1 MLSMTGFGYAER
13 LTDEISLTVEVKS
26 YNNRYLEINHTMPNA
41 LSRFETVLDDRIKTV
56 ARRGHIELNIRL
68 RQLSSDIN
76 LHVDKGVLQQY
87 QAAFEQISSITGT
100 QSAVLADYAQ
110 ADGVIV
116 SIRDTDVS
124 RYEQPLMELL
134 DEALAAFKA
143 SKEREGEA
151 TRKNL
156 QHLGLLFQQ
165 ELDQVVSY
173 AQELEDRLKQS
184 LLNRFDEM
192 LGNRGYDE
200 HRFLQEVALL
210 LAKYSV
216 NEEIERLKTHLTV
229 FRELL
234 DTQESVGKRLDFL
247 CQEMNR
253 EVNTIGSKSIIV
265 EVNQHVVGMKDSL
278 ENIREQVR
286 NIE

>member
-1 MLSMTGFGYAER
+1 M
-13 LTDEISLTVEVKS
+13 
-26 YNNRYLEINHTMPNA
+26 
-41 LSRFETVLDDRIKTV
+41 
-56 ARRGHIELNIRL
+56 

-76 LHVDKGVLQQY
+76 LHVDMGALEQY
-87 QAAFEQISSITGT
+87 RAAFDQISTVTGT
-100 QSAVLADYAQ
+100 KEATLADYAQ

-116 SIRDTDVS
+116 SVRDSDVS
-124 RYEQPLMELL
+124 RYEQLLFELL
-134 DEALAAFKA
+134 DTALVDFSIA
-143 SKEREGEA
+143 KEREGEA

-156 QHLGLLFQQ
+156 QHLGTLFQQ
-165 ELDQVVSY
+165 ELDVVVSY
-173 AQELEDRLKQS
+173 AQELEERLKQS
-184 LLNRFDEM
+184 LLNRFDEL
-192 LGNRGYDE
+192 LGSRGYDE

-216 NEEIERLKTHLTV
+216 NEEIERLKTHLAA
-229 FRELL
+229 FHELL
-234 DTQESVGKRLDFL
+234 DTQDSVGKRLDFL

>member
-1 MLSMTGFGYAER
+1 MTGYGYAER
-13 LTDEISLTVEVKS
+13 LTDEVSLTVEVKS
-26 YNNRYLEINHTMPNA
+26 YNNRYLEINHMMPNS
-41 LSRFETVLDDRIKTV
+41 LSRFEAALDERIKAV
-56 ARRGHIELNIRL
+56 ARRGHVELNIRM

-76 LHVDKGVLQQY
+76 LHVDMGALEQY
-87 QAAFEQISSITGT
+87 RAAFDQISTVTGT
-100 QSAVLADYAQ
+100 KEATLADYAQ

-116 SIRDTDVS
+116 SVRDSDVS
-124 RYEQPLMELL
+124 RYVQLLFELL
-134 DEALAAFKA
+134 DTALVDFSIA
-143 SKEREGEA
+143 KEREGEA

-156 QHLGLLFQQ
+156 QHLGTLFQQ
-165 ELDQVVSY
+165 ELDVVVSY
-173 AQELEDRLKQS
+173 AQELEERLKQS
-184 LLNRFDEM
+184 LLNRFDEL
-192 LGNRGYDE
+192 LGSRGYDE

-216 NEEIERLKTHLTV
+216 NEEIERLKTHLAA
-229 FRELL
+229 FHELL
-234 DTQESVGKRLDFL
+234 DTQDSVGKRLDFL

>member
-1 MLSMTGFGYAER
+1 MLSMTGYGYAER

-26 YNNRYLEINHTMPNA
+26 YNNRYLEINHMMPNS
-41 LSRFETVLDDRIKTV
+41 LSRFEAALDERIKAV
-56 ARRGHIELNIRL
+56 ARRGHVELNIRM

-76 LHVDKGVLQQY
+76 LHVDMGALEQY
-87 QAAFEQISSITGT
+87 RAAFDQISTVTGT
-100 QSAVLADYAQ
+100 KEATLADYAQ

-116 SIRDTDVS
+116 SVRDSDVS
-124 RYEQPLMELL
+124 RYEQLLFELL
-134 DEALAAFKA
+134 DTALVDFSIA
-143 SKEREGEA
+143 KEREGEA

-156 QHLGLLFQQ
+156 QHLGTLFQQ
-165 ELDQVVSY
+165 ELDVVVSY
-173 AQELEDRLKQS
+173 AQELEERLKQS
-184 LLNRFDEM
+184 LLNRFDEL
-192 LGNRGYDE
+192 LGSRGYDE

-216 NEEIERLKTHLTV
+216 NEEIERLKTHLAV
-229 FRELL
+229 FHELL
-234 DTQESVGKRLDFL
+234 DTQDSVGKRLDFL